1 MSRHSATK
9 LPVTMQN
16 GFTLVELII
25 VLAIAGILLLIAT
38 PNYDSVI
45 IGSKVDKA
53 RYSLASSLAFAR
65 TEAVKRGEEIS
76 LCLGSSGACG
86 TNQSVGDVD
95 WSTAGWHVRTS
106 AEILRTVDSDNDGVA
121 ITYDCGNFISFN
133 SEGEKSTTGTN
144 VCEFE
149 FADSGGNSTFDK
161 SLFINA
167 MGRVRMN

>member
-9 LPVTMQN
+9 LPVIMQK

-25 VLAIAGILLLIAT
+25 VLAIAAILLLVAT

-65 TEAVKRGEEIS
+65 TEAVKRAETIS

-106 AEILRTVDSDNDGVA
+106 TEILRTVDSDNEGVD
-121 ITYDCGNFISFN
+121 ITYGCGNFISFN
-133 SEGEKSTTGTN
+133 SDGEKSSTGTTE
-144 VCEFE
+144 CEFE
-149 FADSGGNSTFDK
+149 FEDSGGDASYDK